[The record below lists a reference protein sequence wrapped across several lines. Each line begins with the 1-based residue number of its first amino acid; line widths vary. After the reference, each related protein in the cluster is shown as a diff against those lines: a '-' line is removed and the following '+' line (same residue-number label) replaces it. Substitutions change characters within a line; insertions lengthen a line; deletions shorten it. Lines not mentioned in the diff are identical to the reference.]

1 VAREV
6 WVSDQISE
14 TSVRRRIAVSVTSP
28 GESPLSK
35 LIDTRVEFQELAET
49 RLLEAKALLGLG
61 KWDGAYYLAG
71 YAVELALKACIIRSL
86 MATDSFPGKDFSK
99 DCYTHDYRKLIAA
112 ARLTRDLELAMQA
125 DARFEANW
133 STVKVW
139 SEVMR
144 YCRIEEIE
152 TRELCDAIDE
162 PLHGVLPWLK
172 THW

>member
-1 VAREV
+1 M
-6 WVSDQISE
+6 
-14 TSVRRRIAVSVTSP
+14 
-28 GESPLSK
+28 SK
-35 LIDTRVEFQELAET
+35 LIDTRVEFQELALT
-49 RLLEAKALLGLG
+49 RLEEAKALLDVG

-112 ARLTRDLELAMQA
+112 GRLASEWESTMQA
-125 DARFEANW
+125 DARFAANW
-133 STVKVW
+133 ATVKVW

-144 YCRIEEIE
+144 YCRIDEMES
-152 TRELCDAIDE
+152 RELYDAIDE
-162 PLHGVLPWLK
+162 SLHGVLPWLK